1 MSIYSKQKWFCNNCG
16 QEQFS
21 EIPRSLGST
30 HKCCS
35 MDCVKEMSWK
45 ETLSIL
51 GKEYYKQ
58 EVEASRPK
66 NKVNPEDCYRMCE
79 TCDGAVDCTCPY
91 CHKENK

>member
-1 MSIYSKQKWFCNNCG
+1 MSFYSKQNWFCNCCG
-16 QEQFS
+16 KPQFS

-35 MDCVKEMSWK
+35 MECVREMAWR
-45 ETLSIL
+45 ETLSIM

-58 EVEASRPK
+58 EIEVAKPK
-66 NKVNPEDCYRMCE
+66 NKVNPDDCYRMCE
-79 TCDGAVDCTCPY
+79 YCDGAVDCTCPY

>member
-1 MSIYSKQKWFCNNCG
+1 MSLYSKQKWFCNNCG
-16 QEQFS
+16 KEQFS
-21 EIPRSLGST
+21 EIPKSLGST

-35 MDCVKEMSWK
+35 MDCVREINWK

-58 EVEASRPK
+58 EITEVKPK
-66 NKVNPEDCYRMCE
+66 IQVNPDDCYRGCE
-79 TCDGAVDCTCPY
+79 LCDGAANCTCPY